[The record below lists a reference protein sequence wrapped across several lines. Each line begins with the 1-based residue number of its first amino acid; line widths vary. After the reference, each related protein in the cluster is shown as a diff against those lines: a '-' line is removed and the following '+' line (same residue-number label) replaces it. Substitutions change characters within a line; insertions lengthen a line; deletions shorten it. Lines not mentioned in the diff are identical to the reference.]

1 VAKDDSLS
9 ALEREIEQTREQLAT
24 TIDQLLYR
32 AHPKTIVS
40 REVSSIKAHFV
51 DPQSG
56 QPRTDNILKVVGGV
70 VGVVVVFAVIRKIV
84 N

>member
-1 VAKDDSLS
+1 MGKDESLS
-9 ALEREIEQTREQLAT
+9 ALEAEIEETREQLAT

-40 REVSSIKAHFV
+40 REVSSIKGHFV
-51 DPQSG
+51 DAQTG

-70 VGVVVVFAVIRKIV
+70 VGVVVVFAIIRKVV